1 MDKIKKILNGT
12 NNPGKYKE
20 ICELLPKEITKHSTK
35 EFKISPPEETG
46 NTYADN
52 ALIKA
57 KYYSLKTSLICLAD
71 DSGLEIDLLNGKP
84 GIHSARWA
92 EKSGGFDNA
101 ILTVFDALK
110 KAKADWSK
118 KIVAEF
124 ICCLA
129 IWWPQGKF
137 CSHTGGIKG
146 KISPKKRGAKGFG
159 YDPIFIPDGY
169 NQAFGEMEPEFK
181 MSIDHRFSAFSQ
193 IKKYFI

>member
-1 MDKIKKILNGT
+1 MRHQFLR
-12 NNPGKYKE
+12 
-20 ICELLPKEITKHSTK
+20 L
-35 EFKISPPEETG
+35 
-46 NTYADN
+46 
-52 ALIKA
+52 
-57 KYYSLKTSLICLAD
+57 D
-71 DSGLEIDLLNGKP
+71 D
-84 GIHSARWA
+84 
-92 EKSGGFDNA
+92 
-101 ILTVFDALK
+101 T
-110 KAKADWSK
+110 K